1 MNRIGVVSSCDVH
14 KFQKTMF
21 ERQLTE
27 DFLSLSAIGAGGFD
41 EHDHLPRLNLAVHK
55 LLSHADRLQL
65 SRKEHSVEGAGP
77 VSNGIGKPD
86 VFASVD
92 QDRKNPT
99 T

>member
-1 MNRIGVVSSCDVH
+1 MNLIGVVSGCDVH
-14 KFQKTMF
+14 RLQKTRF

-27 DFLSLSAIGAGGFD
+27 DFLGLSAIGAGGLD
-41 EHDHLPRLNLAVHK
+41 EHDHLPRRTLAVHK
-55 LLSHADRLQL
+55 PLSHADRLQL